1 MDLFCDNFLI
11 IKSCDPTIYKSSL
24 LSIKPYINDKVGLFF
39 TLKFTLYTQLLE
51 TLTYK
56 N

>member
-11 IKSCDPTIYKSSL
+11 IKSCDPTIYKPSL
-24 LSIKPYINDKVGLFF
+24 LSIKPYINDKVGLFLLCILSY
-39 TLKFTLYTQLLE
+39 LKHSHIKI
-51 TLTYK
+51 K